1 MHLATLRTGAP
12 KRHGHVRA
20 HGWTVT
26 SNVPIEALLDAEVL
40 DRALPGWLGRYVLPS
55 DAVVHYD
62 DGRRVD
68 WDALIASETL
78 PDEDDAPHNHHV
90 VSAEAPPPPPLPEE
104 SDEEED
110 ESEEEEEGSDA
121 DSVHGW
127 TDDEDQQSA
136 AKAPADDED
145 DAAVEVRGGAHRGPA
160 RPAA

>member
-1 MHLATLRTGAP
+1 MHLATLRKGAP
-12 KRHGHVRA
+12 KRKHVHVRQ

-26 SNVPIEALLDAEVL
+26 SNVPVEALLDAEVL
-40 DRALPGWLGRYVLPS
+40 DRALPGWLGRYVLPA

-68 WDALIASETL
+68 WDALLASETL
-78 PDEDDAPHNHHV
+78 PDEDDAVASHHHV
-90 VSAEAPPPPPLPEE
+90 VAEAPPPPPPEAEESDEDE

-110 ESEEEEEGSDA
+110 GSDA

-127 TDDEDQQSA
+127 TDDEDQSA
-136 AKAPADDED
+136 AKAPAVDED